1 MNYGIFDIG
10 ASARVGYNVGLGKH
24 WLFQPMYTMS
34 YIYISGI
41 DRHNHRGQNI
51 DLKGTNTLQ
60 IAPGFK
66 LIGNYGGWQPYLL
79 FDYTWPC
86 IAKTVANVNNIGIP
100 DLKLRSYVEYGA
112 GLKKNL
118 GERFTGYAE
127 AVMRNGGRTG
137 ISFQGGLTFKF

>member
-1 MNYGIFDIG
+1 M
-10 ASARVGYNVGLGKH
+10 
-24 WLFQPMYTMS
+24 
-34 YIYISGI
+34 
-41 DRHNHRGQNI
+41 
-51 DLKGTNTLQ
+51 KGTNTLQ

-66 LIGNYGGWQPYLL
+66 LVGNYGGWQPYLL

-112 GLKKNL
+112 GLRKNI
-118 GERFTGYAE
+118 GERFTGYAQ

-137 ISFQGGLTFKF
+137 VSFQGGLTFKF